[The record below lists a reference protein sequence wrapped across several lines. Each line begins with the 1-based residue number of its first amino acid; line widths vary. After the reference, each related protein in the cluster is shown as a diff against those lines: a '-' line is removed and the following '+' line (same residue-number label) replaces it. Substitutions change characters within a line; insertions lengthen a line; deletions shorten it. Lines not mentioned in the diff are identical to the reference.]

1 MLRPVLARQ
10 ERQRGRKL
18 QTPTF
23 RDKRAAAN
31 VYRGLHES
39 SDDRGK
45 LRIETASADAFGA
58 FVRVGGP
65 AVHNGHARFL
75 LTRNTGAALGLHP

>member
-1 MLRPVLARQ
+1 M
-10 ERQRGRKL
+10 
-18 QTPTF
+18 
-23 RDKRAAAN
+23 
-31 VYRGLHES
+31 HES